1 MHYSNIGSRAG
12 LVALVFALIIPLV
25 SAIPIP
31 AAGYVSSTLSSSSNP
46 SLNGLP
52 EVDTVNLNLKI
63 LLSGRMSTL
72 PTATRALARRVRY
85 LLVFHLL
92 AGIYWASLIFLQQ
105 DISTNMD
112 DQLVRRSVG
121 SKIHAAFEVYLKS
134 FPENSM
140 ILDIDYLMI
149 IESREGCQAWY
160 VRVGK
165 TWRRYLIL
173 IDL

>member
-12 LVALVFALIIPLV
+12 LVALVFALIISLV
-25 SAIPIP
+25 SAMPIP
-31 AAGYVSSTLSSSSNP
+31 AAGYESSTLSPSSNP

-52 EVDTVNLNLKI
+52 EVDTANLKI

-72 PTATRALARRVRY
+72 PTATRALARRVRC

-92 AGIYWASLIFLQQ
+92 AGIYRAWLIFLQQ

-134 FPENSM
+134 FPENIM
-140 ILDIDYLMI
+140 LLDIDYLMI

-160 VRVGK
+160 VGRVGK